1 MAHYM
6 RYLLPLLLLLN
17 GCGPGRPSAPR
28 HVDSS
33 GNEIIN
39 VWTQASDWFFW
50 IGCMGLLVGIL
61 LIIFLKMVK
70 TGGLTIL
77 SGVACFMF
85 AQVLASIG
93 EHIVAYSLFFI
104 GCLLTCG
111 FIYYKAITVGVPWLE
126 KMFKRDFNNDG
137 DIG

>member
-1 MAHYM
+1 M
-6 RYLLPLLLLLN
+6 RYVLCSMLLLLN
-17 GCGPGRPSAPR
+17 GCGPGRPDAPR
-28 HVDSS
+28 HIDKH

-39 VWTQASDWFFW
+39 VWTTASDWFFW
-50 IGCMGLLVGIL
+50 IGCVALLIGIL

-77 SGVACFMF
+77 AGFAFFMF

-93 EHIVAYSLFFI
+93 EHIVAYSLFFA

-126 KMFKRDFNNDG
+126 KLWGKDFNNDG